1 MLCVSKRSMVLT
13 SSKFT
18 GLQHM
23 LNIIVVFP
31 DDFVKTDSAGKSE
44 AFFFPSILKAIN
56 YWLPM
61 FTRMPVPCTE
71 QVVS

>member
-31 DDFVKTDSAGKSE
+31 DDLVKTDSAGKSE
-44 AFFFPSILKAIN
+44 AFFFSFHFKGNKLLAS
-56 YWLPM
+56 YVYTYASAM
-61 FTRMPVPCTE
+61 Y
-71 QVVS
+71 